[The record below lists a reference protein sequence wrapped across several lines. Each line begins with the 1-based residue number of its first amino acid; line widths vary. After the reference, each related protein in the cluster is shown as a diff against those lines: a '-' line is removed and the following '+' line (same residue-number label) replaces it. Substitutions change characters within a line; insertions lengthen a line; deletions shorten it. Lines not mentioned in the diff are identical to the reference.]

1 MINNK
6 KGFTIIEL
14 LVVIAI
20 IGLLAT
26 LAVVS
31 LRSAQVKARDT
42 KRVADMKQIQ
52 TAVELYYSDEACYP
66 SPTNWDDFTSDIS
79 EYMSN
84 VPDDPKNTGDQVY
97 TYLYNEVQGSAD
109 EFVLA
114 VTAEELDES
123 LRAQSNQESHVAI
136 DYEGGVASNDTTPT
150 SFDCS
155 DADTYCLT
163 E

>member
-1 MINNK
+1 MKNNK

-52 TAVELYYSDEACYP
+52 TAIELYYSDEGFYP
-66 SPTNWDDFTSDIS
+66 SPADWDDFTSDIS

-84 VPDDPKNTGDQVY
+84 VPDDPKNTGTQIY
-97 TYLYNEVQGSAD
+97 TYLYSDAQGSAD
-109 EFVLA
+109 EYVLA
-114 VTAEELDES
+114 VTAEDLDED
-123 LRAQSNQESHVAI
+123 LRAQSNKDDHAA
-136 DYEGGVASNDTTPT
+136 GGTQGGAASDDTEPT
-150 SFDCS
+150 GFSCIP
-155 DADTYCLT
+155 ATTYCLT

>member
-1 MINNK
+1 MKNNK

-52 TAVELYYSDEACYP
+52 TAIELYYSDEGFYP
-66 SPTNWDDFTSDIS
+66 SPADWDDFTSDIS

-84 VPDDPKNTGDQVY
+84 VPDDPKNTGTQIY
-97 TYLYNEVQGSAD
+97 TYLYSDAQGSAD
-109 EFVLA
+109 
-114 VTAEELDES
+114 
-123 LRAQSNQESHVAI
+123 
-136 DYEGGVASNDTTPT
+136 
-150 SFDCS
+150 
-155 DADTYCLT
+155 
-163 E
+163 